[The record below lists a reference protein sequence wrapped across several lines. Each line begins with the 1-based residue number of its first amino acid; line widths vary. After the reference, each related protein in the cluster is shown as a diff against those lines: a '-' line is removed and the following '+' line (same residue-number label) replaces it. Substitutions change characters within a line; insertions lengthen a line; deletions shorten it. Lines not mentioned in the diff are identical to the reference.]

1 MGKTPEVIEQIKE
14 HLLGTIFTRLP
25 FHNERGTNGMTA
37 KKRQATGEMNV
48 DRPGKE
54 TDATVN
60 PPARIGRPK
69 QNPHAEDKKLT
80 IRIPVEV
87 HRKLRYASV
96 DLDKP
101 MVEIA
106 VDALIAYLA
115 KHEA

>member
-1 MGKTPEVIEQIKE
+1 MDNIVKPV
-14 HLLGTIFTRLP
+14 P
-25 FHNERGTNGMTA
+25 
-37 KKRQATGEMNV
+37 
-48 DRPGKE
+48 
-54 TDATVN
+54 
-60 PPARIGRPK
+60 PPAKMGRPK

-80 IRIPVEV
+80 IRVPADL

-115 KHEA
+115 K

>member
-1 MGKTPEVIEQIKE
+1 
-14 HLLGTIFTRLP
+14 
-25 FHNERGTNGMTA
+25 MTSKRVQGANSKDKDAEATANSA
-37 KKRQATGEMNV
+37 K
-48 DRPGKE
+48 
-54 TDATVN
+54 
-60 PPARIGRPK
+60 PPAKVGRPK

-80 IRIPVEV
+80 IRVPGEL
-87 HRKLRYASV
+87 HKKLRYASV

>member
-1 MGKTPEVIEQIKE
+1 
-14 HLLGTIFTRLP
+14 
-25 FHNERGTNGMTA
+25 MTSKKDKGFGGLDIDPTDKPA
-37 KKRQATGEMNV
+37 K
-48 DRPGKE
+48 
-54 TDATVN
+54 
-60 PPARIGRPK
+60 PPVRMGRPK

-80 IRIPVEV
+80 IRVPADL

>member
-1 MGKTPEVIEQIKE
+1 MTLKKAKRGG
-14 HLLGTIFTRLP
+14 GTDKDSVDKDLDA
-25 FHNERGTNGMTA
+25 TA
-37 KKRQATGEMNV
+37 KPAKA
-48 DRPGKE
+48 
-54 TDATVN
+54 
-60 PPARIGRPK
+60 PARMGRPK

-80 IRIPVEV
+80 IRVPADV

-115 KHEA
+115 KHEG

>member
-1 MGKTPEVIEQIKE
+1 MPSKKDKGLGGLDQDG
-14 HLLGTIFTRLP
+14 LGTDIDTIVKP
-25 FHNERGTNGMTA
+25 A
-37 KKRQATGEMNV
+37 KTLVRM
-48 DRPGKE
+48 
-54 TDATVN
+54 
-60 PPARIGRPK
+60 GRPK

-80 IRIPVEV
+80 IRVPADL

-106 VDALIAYLA
+106 VDALIVYLA

>member
-1 MGKTPEVIEQIKE
+1 
-14 HLLGTIFTRLP
+14 
-25 FHNERGTNGMTA
+25 MTSIQD
-37 KKRQATGEMNV
+37 KGFGESEAESIGQNI
-48 DRPGKE
+48 DSADESSG
-54 TDATVN
+54 
-60 PPARIGRPK
+60 PPVKMGRPK

-80 IRIPVEV
+80 FRIPADL

-115 KHEA
+115 NHEPYREAD

>member
-1 MGKTPEVIEQIKE
+1 MTSVQDSGIGASEVV
-14 HLLGTIFTRLP
+14 GTDSDPTVAP
-25 FHNERGTNGMTA
+25 ANAPA
-37 KKRQATGEMNV
+37 KM
-48 DRPGKE
+48 
-54 TDATVN
+54 
-60 PPARIGRPK
+60 GRPK

-80 IRIPVEV
+80 IRIPADL

-115 KHEA
+115 NHEP

>member
-1 MGKTPEVIEQIKE
+1 MTSIQDNGNGASDAEVV
-14 HLLGTIFTRLP
+14 GTDSDPI
-25 FHNERGTNGMTA
+25 
-37 KKRQATGEMNV
+37 V
-48 DRPGKE
+48 RPPN
-54 TDATVN
+54 A
-60 PPARIGRPK
+60 PARMGRPK

-80 IRIPVEV
+80 IRIPADV

-115 KHEA
+115 NHEP

>member
-1 MGKTPEVIEQIKE
+1 MKS
-14 HLLGTIFTRLP
+14 
-25 FHNERGTNGMTA
+25 
-37 KKRQATGEMNV
+37 KKAQRVGYTDIDNI
-48 DRPGKE
+48 DKDI
-54 TDATVN
+54 DATIKPAP
-60 PPARIGRPK
+60 PPARMGRPK

-80 IRIPVEV
+80 IRVPADL

-115 KHEA
+115 KHET

>member
-1 MGKTPEVIEQIKE
+1 MTSKKDTGLDGLDIENIGKDSDP
-14 HLLGTIFTRLP
+14 
-25 FHNERGTNGMTA
+25 
-37 KKRQATGEMNV
+37 
-48 DRPGKE
+48 
-54 TDATVN
+54 TVQ
-60 PPARIGRPK
+60 PADTPARMGRPK

-80 IRIPVEV
+80 IRVPAEL

-106 VDALIAYLA
+106 VDALIAYLK

>member
-1 MGKTPEVIEQIKE
+1 MPSKKDKGLDGLDQDGLWTDIDPIVKP
-14 HLLGTIFTRLP
+14 
-25 FHNERGTNGMTA
+25 A
-37 KKRQATGEMNV
+37 KPLVRM
-48 DRPGKE
+48 
-54 TDATVN
+54 
-60 PPARIGRPK
+60 GRPK

-80 IRIPVEV
+80 IRVPADL

-106 VDALIAYLA
+106 VDALIVYLA

>member
-1 MGKTPEVIEQIKE
+1 MTSKKDQGFNGLDIKDNGKDINP
-14 HLLGTIFTRLP
+14 
-25 FHNERGTNGMTA
+25 
-37 KKRQATGEMNV
+37 
-48 DRPGKE
+48 
-54 TDATVN
+54 TVKPAN
-60 PPARIGRPK
+60 PPARMGRPK

-80 IRIPVEV
+80 IRVPAEL

-106 VDALIAYLA
+106 VDALIAYLT

>member
-1 MGKTPEVIEQIKE
+1 MTLKKTTGGGEIEMDNIAKDSDA
-14 HLLGTIFTRLP
+14 TPTPVRLP
-25 FHNERGTNGMTA
+25 A
-37 KKRQATGEMNV
+37 KM
-48 DRPGKE
+48 
-54 TDATVN
+54 
-60 PPARIGRPK
+60 GRPK

-80 IRIPVEV
+80 IRVPADL

-115 KHEA
+115 KHEG

>member
-1 MGKTPEVIEQIKE
+1 
-14 HLLGTIFTRLP
+14 
-25 FHNERGTNGMTA
+25 MTSKKA
-37 KKRQATGEMNV
+37 KGGDGANMDNIVKPV
-48 DRPGKE
+48 P
-54 TDATVN
+54 
-60 PPARIGRPK
+60 PPAKMGRPK

-80 IRIPVEV
+80 IRVPADL

-115 KHEA
+115 K

>member
-1 MGKTPEVIEQIKE
+1 MTSKRDQGFSGLDVEDSSQDLNPIIK
-14 HLLGTIFTRLP
+14 
-25 FHNERGTNGMTA
+25 
-37 KKRQATGEMNV
+37 
-48 DRPGKE
+48 
-54 TDATVN
+54 
-60 PPARIGRPK
+60 PARIGRPK

-80 IRIPVEV
+80 IRIPADL

-115 KHEA
+115 KHGA

>member
-1 MGKTPEVIEQIKE
+1 MTSKKD
-14 HLLGTIFTRLP
+14 
-25 FHNERGTNGMTA
+25 RGFGGLDIN
-37 KKRQATGEMNV
+37 
-48 DRPGKE
+48 P
-54 TDATVN
+54 TVN
-60 PPARIGRPK
+60 PAKPPVRMGRPK

-80 IRIPVEV
+80 IRVPADL

>member
-1 MGKTPEVIEQIKE
+1 LPHDVRGNNMMTSKKDKG
-14 HLLGTIFTRLP
+14 LGGI
-25 FHNERGTNGMTA
+25 
-37 KKRQATGEMNV
+37 
-48 DRPGKE
+48 E
-54 TDATVN
+54 TDNLGRDSDATAN
-60 PPARIGRPK
+60 PAPPPGRVGRPK

-80 IRIPVEV
+80 IRVPADL

-106 VDALIAYLA
+106 VDALIAYLE

>member
-1 MGKTPEVIEQIKE
+1 MDNI
-14 HLLGTIFTRLP
+14 
-25 FHNERGTNGMTA
+25 A
-37 KKRQATGEMNV
+37 K
-48 DRPGKE
+48 DI
-54 TDATVN
+54 DATTTPVR
-60 PPARIGRPK
+60 PPAKMGRPK

-80 IRIPVEV
+80 IRVPADL

-115 KHEA
+115 KHEG

>member
-1 MGKTPEVIEQIKE
+1 MTSKKAKEGGGMDMDNIGKDIDT
-14 HLLGTIFTRLP
+14 
-25 FHNERGTNGMTA
+25 
-37 KKRQATGEMNV
+37 
-48 DRPGKE
+48 
-54 TDATVN
+54 TVKPVK
-60 PPARIGRPK
+60 PPAKMGRPK

-80 IRIPVEV
+80 IRVPADL

-115 KHEA
+115 KQEA

>member
-1 MGKTPEVIEQIKE
+1 MDMDNIDKDI
-14 HLLGTIFTRLP
+14 
-25 FHNERGTNGMTA
+25 
-37 KKRQATGEMNV
+37 
-48 DRPGKE
+48 
-54 TDATVN
+54 DATIK
-60 PPARIGRPK
+60 PSAKMGRPK

-80 IRIPVEV
+80 LRVPADL

-101 MVEIA
+101 MVEIV

>member
-1 MGKTPEVIEQIKE
+1 MTLKKNKEFKYLDTDSIGKDI
-14 HLLGTIFTRLP
+14 
-25 FHNERGTNGMTA
+25 NSTA
-37 KKRQATGEMNV
+37 KPANL
-48 DRPGKE
+48 
-54 TDATVN
+54 
-60 PPARIGRPK
+60 PARMGRPK

-80 IRIPVEV
+80 IRVPADL

-115 KHEA
+115 KHERKAV

>member
-1 MGKTPEVIEQIKE
+1 MTLKKTQGAGGRNVNDVGDDPE
-14 HLLGTIFTRLP
+14 
-25 FHNERGTNGMTA
+25 
-37 KKRQATGEMNV
+37 ATGT
-48 DRPGKE
+48 PGH
-54 TDATVN
+54 

-69 QNPHAEDKKLT
+69 QNPYAEDKKLT
-80 IRIPVEV
+80 IRVPADV

-106 VDALIAYLA
+106 VDALIAYLE

>member
-1 MGKTPEVIEQIKE
+1 MALKKTQGVGE
-14 HLLGTIFTRLP
+14 HESSGI
-25 FHNERGTNGMTA
+25 G
-37 KKRQATGEMNV
+37 
-48 DRPGKE
+48 D
-54 TDATVN
+54 DADNPVQ

-80 IRIPVEV
+80 IRVPADV

-106 VDALIAYLA
+106 VDALIAYLE

>member
-1 MGKTPEVIEQIKE
+1 MALKKTEGVGE
-14 HLLGTIFTRLP
+14 HESSGI
-25 FHNERGTNGMTA
+25 G
-37 KKRQATGEMNV
+37 
-48 DRPGKE
+48 D
-54 TDATVN
+54 DAELIGN
-60 PPARIGRPK
+60 PVQPLVKIGRPK

-80 IRIPVEV
+80 IRVPADV

-106 VDALIAYLA
+106 VDALIAYLE